1 LFSFFAAWFAELL
14 TMVAC
19 LSDLSTFFPLLAMV
33 VVAALAVVL
42 PSVAFLEGEDF
53 GEDDVFRGGGERLS
67 DFWA

>member
-1 LFSFFAAWFAELL
+1 
-14 TMVAC
+14 
-19 LSDLSTFFPLLAMV
+19 MV
-33 VVAALAVVL
+33 VVAAFAVVL

>member
-1 LFSFFAAWFAELL
+1 MFSFFAPWFVELL

-19 LSDLSTFFPLLAMV
+19 LSDLSAFFPLFAML
-33 VVAALAVVL
+33 VVATFAEVV
-42 PSVAFLEGEDF
+42 PSIAFLEGEDF